1 MTAKL
6 LNLTCSPYSS
16 LKPLLFPKYLFTY
29 YGLFCFVLLTEGC
42 GIVYLLFTVYIYR
55 VSKKKGDNLLFSDK
69 TTLYTYHTFS
79 FRVCIFSFFFSCYN
93 LVHMPNAFYFPSL
106 VLFREKIKDS
116 LFYNIFAVFFA
127 LKQI

>member
-16 LKPLLFPKYLFTY
+16 SKPLLFPKYLFTY

-42 GIVYLLFTVYIYR
+42 GIVYLLLTVYVYR
-55 VSKKKGDNLLFSDK
+55 VSKKRVTTYFFPTKPHSTHTTPFLSEYVFSAFSVVITWFTCRMLFIFH
-69 TTLYTYHTFS
+69 LWYS
-79 FRVCIFSFFFSCYN
+79 FVKKKNI
-93 LVHMPNAFYFPSL
+93 
-106 VLFREKIKDS
+106 IKDS

-127 LKQI
+127 LK